1 MWVECGFK
9 FIERTREKLYTVL
22 SAIRKVTF
30 KRCTFIRI
38 QLWLGKG
45 FFYTTFIFYYL
56 FLCLLFWCVLSL
68 RSSCFLR
75 SLLSLLFFFNCCC
88 RDTPIFG
95 LHFAPPPP
103 SDLPHSYSA
112 PCIVIF
118 FFCRLIC
125 SAWATCLSMI
135 LAHYYNVYNAWL
147 PENFIMVHLCWNN
160 IPWLW
165 IYFSLKFNILVVHK
179 IFCYVFS
186 C

>member
-1 MWVECGFK
+1 MY
-9 FIERTREKLYTVL
+9 LYKDSTLTWQRVL
-22 SAIRKVTF
+22 
-30 KRCTFIRI
+30 
-38 QLWLGKG
+38 LYN
-45 FFYTTFIFYYL
+45 FYF
-56 FLCLLFWCVLSL
+56 
-68 RSSCFLR
+68 
-75 SLLSLLFFFNCCC
+75 LLSLPLSFVLLCSVFKVFLFPSQPPFSSVFFNCCC

-95 LHFAPPPP
+95 LHLAPPPP

-112 PCIVIF
+112 PCILIF

-147 PENFIMVHLCWNN
+147 PENFIRVHLCWNN